1 MKRIEALADAF
12 AHMYGALDGMSEA
25 YHLRNP
31 IMLKAFAPK
40 HARDEKGRRVFNSF
54 VAGYENALLDLK
66 IKCSGKSRARLTPD
80 SPLVDLITTYGNPT
94 GALRTIIKFLRHA
107 LKDDTIPEKV
117 NLGWFIEPEVIPESA
132 PEAEN
137 VVTS

>member
-1 MKRIEALADAF
+1 MMKMKRIEALADAF
-12 AHMYGALDGMSEA
+12 AHMYGALDGMSDA

-66 IKCSGKSRARLTPD
+66 IKCSGKSRARLTPE
-80 SPLVDLITTYGNPT
+80 SPLVDLVTTYGNPVT
-94 GALRTIIKFLRHA
+94 ATRGLVKFLRHA
-107 LKDDTIPEKV
+107 LRDDDIPEGVK
-117 NLGWFIEPEVIPESA
+117 LGWFLEDQTVKTEGEEHAS
-132 PEAEN
+132 
-137 VVTS
+137 

>member
-1 MKRIEALADAF
+1 MKMKRIEALADAF
-12 AHMYGALDGMSEA
+12 AHMYGALDGMSDA

-66 IKCSGKSRARLTPD
+66 IKCSGKSRARLTPE
-80 SPLVDLITTYGNPT
+80 SPLVDLVTTYGNNVSC
-94 GALRTIIKFLRHA
+94 LRTIVKFLRHA
-107 LKDDTIPEKV
+107 LQDDDIRESVK
-117 NLGWFIEPEVIPESA
+117 LGWFLEDQSVKTEGEEHA
-132 PEAEN
+132 
-137 VVTS
+137 